1 MTRGQRIDK
10 LQAIMATKLLLAQ
23 LPILEESHRLDEDLR
38 IDSVMMMQ
46 LLVWIEV
53 EFGLSIPEEEVDPRV
68 FDTVGTLLD
77 FMDRLT
83 PVGIAEELGK

>member
-1 MTRGQRIDK
+1 MTREQRMDK
-10 LQAIMATKLLLAQ
+10 LRVIMATKLLLTQ
-23 LPILEESHRLDEDLR
+23 LPILEESHRLNEDLR

-53 EFGLSIPEEEVDPRV
+53 EFGLGIPEEEVDPRV
-68 FDTVGTLLD
+68 FHTVGTLLD

-83 PVGIAEELGK
+83 PVGITEELRE